1 LLWKKIRNIEN
12 CGINGMIFCG
22 LTEQVLEMSNY
33 QRNPRMVGCILA
45 VLLIGAVAVGFLTYY
60 GTSYFNWNFNEATTD
75 FSFEASVGATNETV
89 TLDVNV
95 AAGSFSVVFV
105 DNESLLYEIEM
116 EVQNSTLATE
126 GVPTVSFISN
136 TIAVEYP
143 SAGMNITLGSG
154 VNYTLNIH
162 TQSGSVNVVFSAGA
176 HIGDLTASVTSGSIS
191 VVMADDTVLLG
202 SPTFD
207 LQTTTGGISVIAD
220 LPSGVGG
227 SIECAT
233 SLGSVSITAAGWTEI
248 TSKHYETTDYDTASQ
263 TLTIIAETNLG
274 GISAVLT

>member
-1 LLWKKIRNIEN
+1 
-12 CGINGMIFCG
+12 
-22 LTEQVLEMSNY
+22 
-33 QRNPRMVGCILA
+33 
-45 VLLIGAVAVGFLTYY
+45 
-60 GTSYFNWNFNEATTD
+60 
-75 FSFEASVGATNETV
+75 
-89 TLDVNV
+89 
-95 AAGSFSVVFV
+95 
-105 DNESLLYEIEM
+105 
-116 EVQNSTLATE
+116 
-126 GVPTVSFISN
+126 
-136 TIAVEYP
+136 
-143 SAGMNITLGSG
+143 
-154 VNYTLNIH
+154 
-162 TQSGSVNVVFSAGA
+162 
-176 HIGDLTASVTSGSIS
+176 
-191 VVMADDTVLLG
+191 MADDTVLLG

>member
-1 LLWKKIRNIEN
+1 
-12 CGINGMIFCG
+12 
-22 LTEQVLEMSNY
+22 
-33 QRNPRMVGCILA
+33 MVVCILA
-45 VLLIGAVAVGFLTYY
+45 VLVIGAVAVGFLAYY
-60 GTSYFNWNFNEATTD
+60 GTSYFNWNFNQATTD
-75 FSFEASVGATNETV
+75 FSFEEEVGTTNETV

-116 EVQNSTLATE
+116 QVQNSTLATE

-162 TQSGSVNVVFSAGA
+162 TQSGSVSVVFSAGA
-176 HIGDLTASVTSGSIS
+176 HIGDVTASVTSGSINI
-191 VVMADDTVLLG
+191 VMTDDTVLLG

-207 LQTTTGGISVIAD
+207 LETSTGGISIIAG

-227 SIECAT
+227 SIDCDT
-233 SLGSVSITAAGWTEI
+233 SLGSISVTAPGWTE
-248 TSKHYETTDYDTASQ
+248 TFSDHYETTDYDTASQ
-263 TLTIIAETNLG
+263 TLTIVAETSLG
-274 GISAVLT
+274 SISAVLT

>member
-1 LLWKKIRNIEN
+1 
-12 CGINGMIFCG
+12 
-22 LTEQVLEMSNY
+22 MSNY

-60 GTSYFNWNFNEATTD
+60 GTGYFNWNSNQATTD

-89 TLDVNV
+89 TLNVNV

-105 DNESLLYEIEM
+105 DNESLLYEIDM
-116 EVQNSTLATE
+116 QVQNSTLATE
-126 GVPTVSFISN
+126 GVPTVSFMSN
-136 TIAVEYP
+136 TIGVEYP
-143 SAGMNITLGSG
+143 SAAVNITLGSG
-154 VNYTLNIH
+154 VNYTISMH
-162 TQSGSVNVVFSAGA
+162 TQSGSVNIVFGAGA
-176 HIGDLTASVTSGSIS
+176 HIGDLTASVTSGSIDI
-191 VVMADDTVLLG
+191 VMTDDTVLLD

-207 LQTTTGGISVIAD
+207 LQTTTGGISINAD

-233 SLGSVSITAAGWTEI
+233 SFGSASITAAGWTEI
-248 TSKHYETTDYDTASQ
+248 TPNHYETTDYDTASQ
-263 TLTIIAETNLG
+263 TLTVVAVTSLG